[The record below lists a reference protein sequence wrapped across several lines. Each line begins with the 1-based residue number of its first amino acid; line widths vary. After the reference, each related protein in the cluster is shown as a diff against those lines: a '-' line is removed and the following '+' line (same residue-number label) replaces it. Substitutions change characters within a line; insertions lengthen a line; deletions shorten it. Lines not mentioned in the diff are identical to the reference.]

1 MPLAAPKQYELWA
14 DLARQ
19 NAHLRRNNYIHWAA
33 TLLLVGALTLISFR
47 PMTAVRV
54 TSDGAAEV
62 IGPLTPVNSPAPEEA
77 EYVSRV
83 LATHLL
89 ELTSGSVQRDL
100 AKGMAL
106 MTASFQHVYADRVLK
121 DETLAAIEKG
131 NVRSVLDFDSKATEI
146 RSEKDDKGRPSKYF
160 VQLAGRLR
168 LYRADV
174 LTTPIAT
181 RHLAIRTTLLIVPRG
196 PKTLSGLLAEWFDKE
211 PVPGPRDAPAV
222 DSNPLSPPHSST
234 LAIPTAS
241 APQVTP

>member
-19 NAHLRRNNYIHWAA
+19 NGHLRRNNYIHWAVDVA
-33 TLLLVGALTLISFR
+33 LVTALALISFR

-54 TSDGAAEV
+54 MTDGSAEV
-62 IGPLTPVNSPAPEEA
+62 IGPLTPLNAPAPEEA
-77 EYVSRV
+77 EHVSRLV
-83 LATHLL
+83 ATHLL

-106 MTASFQHVYADRVLK
+106 MTASFQRVYSDRVLK

-131 NVRSVLDFDSKATEI
+131 NVRSILDFDPKATEI
-146 RSEKDDKGRPSKYF
+146 RGEKDDKGRPTRYF

-174 LTTPIAT
+174 LTAPIAT
-181 RHLAIRTTLLIVPRG
+181 RYLAIRTTLVVVPRG
-196 PKTLSGLLAEWFDKE
+196 PKTLNGLLVEWFDKE
-211 PVPGPRDAPAV
+211 AVPAQSGAPAP
-222 DSNPLSPPHSST
+222 DPNPLSHPGTT
-234 LAIPTAS
+234 LFVPTGSGA
-241 APQVTP
+241 QVQP

>member
-33 TLLLVGALTLISFR
+33 LLLLVGALVLVSFR
-47 PMTAVRV
+47 PMAAVRV
-54 TSDGAAEV
+54 ASDGSAEV
-62 IGPLTPVNSPAPEEA
+62 IGPLTPISVPAPEEA
-77 EYVSRV
+77 EHVSRLV
-83 LATHLL
+83 ATHLL

-106 MTASFQHVYADRVLK
+106 MTASFQRVYSDRVMK

-131 NVRSVLDFDSKATEI
+131 NVRSVLDFDAKATEI

-174 LTTPIAT
+174 LTAPLAT
-181 RHLAIRTTLLIVPRG
+181 RYLHIRTTLVVVPRG
-196 PKTLSGLLAEWFDKE
+196 PKTLNGLLVEWFDKE
-211 PVPGPRDAPAV
+211 AGPTPPGPPSV
-222 DSNPLSPPHSST
+222 DSNPLSSPPRLPT
-234 LAIPTAS
+234 LAVPTNS
-241 APQVTP
+241 QVSP